1 MAGLQKK
8 IEAQEATLQELKQL
22 RNDLSDRTRR
32 AQEPR
37 RQSPTPT
44 IEHHA
49 VWSERTSVMMS
60 LRTYARRRLNE
71 QRSQVDALQRLLA
84 EERLEALEE
93 LRENARR
100 EKDDFE
106 AEIEV
111 LQEDADEVAEEKASL
126 ERGELTVLESMI
138 REKESQNGKLYNLKS
153 RAAQR
158 EQKAALE
165 NTIRDLESRIRDKDA
180 QHRKLLSEAKSATRN
195 QQSALEHQLQDL
207 QSHLREKES
216 QLRLIQASSKAIQQK
231 ANQDAIDLDEQ
242 AETLTKR
249 HIKEI
254 NGLAKQIQ
262 FLRARCSRAEA
273 FREAL
278 GYQKKFFLMQIQTY
292 NECNQEDLNLISQ
305 MGITPDITVHNH
317 RPKLKSAIIAV
328 VAAIRMQKL
337 ADGWA
342 QNRKIHEQLKAKLE
356 SMRRNSGRNVGV
368 PTSAR
373 KSVGGS
379 HLRIAR

>member
-1 MAGLQKK
+1 
-8 IEAQEATLQELKQL
+8 
-22 RNDLSDRTRR
+22 
-32 AQEPR
+32 
-37 RQSPTPT
+37 
-44 IEHHA
+44 
-49 VWSERTSVMMS
+49 
-60 LRTYARRRLNE
+60 
-71 QRSQVDALQRLLA
+71 
-84 EERLEALEE
+84 
-93 LRENARR
+93 
-100 EKDDFE
+100 
-106 AEIEV
+106 
-111 LQEDADEVAEEKASL
+111 
-126 ERGELTVLESMI
+126 MI
-138 REKESQNGKLYNLKS
+138 REKESQNGALQSES

-165 NTIRDLESRIRDKDA
+165 NKIRDLESRIRDKDA

-195 QQSALEHQLQDL
+195 QQSALERQLQDL

-292 NECNQEDLNLISQ
+292 NEWYVSTLLLDSFLNTATNTSQ
-305 MGITPDITVHNH
+305 
-317 RPKLKSAIIAV
+317 
-328 VAAIRMQKL
+328 
-337 ADGWA
+337 
-342 QNRKIHEQLKAKLE
+342 
-356 SMRRNSGRNVGV
+356 
-368 PTSAR
+368 
-373 KSVGGS
+373 
-379 HLRIAR
+379 